1 MRRDL
6 SKMNHA
12 ISGILVELKELGTT
26 DASEVLAIRNNPEFN
41 RFLSNAGQEI
51 KIEDQIRWTQKCKE
65 ENDNVNFKVLL
76 KGNFAGTISLYDI
89 DKNGSAE
96 FGRYI
101 VTHPIAAI
109 ESELLLMQYG
119 FEVLGLSEIVC
130 KTVEKN
136 TKVWQQHARLHFET
150 YGSDIDHRIHEAR
163 VLQRMTAERYRATDF
178 EPIRKVIRGFV
189 R

>member
-1 MRRDL
+1 MTKDL
-6 SKMNHA
+6 STMHHA
-12 ISGILVELKELGTT
+12 IKGILVELKELETA
-26 DASEVLAIRNNPEFN
+26 DAEDVLIIRNNPEFN

-51 KIEDQIRWTQKCKE
+51 KKEDQINWTLKCKQ

-76 KGNFAGTISLYDI
+76 KGSFVGTISLYDI
-89 DKNGSAE
+89 DENGSAE

-130 KTVEKN
+130 KTVKKN
-136 TKVWQQHARLHFET
+136 SKVWQQHARLHFET
-150 YGSDIDHRIHEAR
+150 YGSDIDHRIHEER
-163 VLQRMTAERYRATDF
+163 VLQRMTADQYRATDF
-178 EPIRKVIRGFV
+178 EPIKNIIRSLS